1 MVKVKLISW
10 SGGKVK
16 DPRRLI
22 VLAAK
27 VSSGKL
33 NKKDPDYYLKEY
45 PDSKVRDWILQSI
58 KFPSVQEHIVFTFL
72 IEDISRVTSHQLV
85 RHRIASYTQESQRY
99 AKVGDGPII
108 PSSIKSSQ
116 FSRRVRNFIGEA
128 YALYDELISS
138 GVPYEDARYIL
149 PQAVKTRILMTL
161 NLRELLHIACLRLRS
176 EAQWEIRE
184 LVRKMVEEASK
195 VIPEI
200 PELLKEACGEA
211 LQ

>member
-1 MVKVKLISW
+1 LVKVKLISW
-10 SGGKVK
+10 SGGRVK

-33 NKKDPDYYLKEY
+33 NEKDPDYYLEKY
-45 PDSKVRDWILQSI
+45 PESKVKDWILQSI

-85 RHRIASYTQESQRY
+85 RHRLASYTQESQRY
-99 AKVGDGPII
+99 AKVSDGPII
-108 PSSIKSSQ
+108 PKSIDASPLAK
-116 FSRRVRNFIGEA
+116 RVRNFISDA

-138 GVPYEDARYIL
+138 GIPYEDARYVL

-184 LVRKMVEEASK
+184 LVKKMIQEASK
-195 VIPEI
+195 VIPEV
-200 PELLKEACGEA
+200 PELVKESCGET
-211 LQ
+211 QQ